1 MPFYS
6 GTTGDIQRAACQ
18 RNPGCPPPRPFTEQT
33 DLQLWKHEN
42 AYKRRSQ
49 AGDPYLRNSFFPSF
63 SFGKAGSRNH
73 EEGESG
79 ERGLLVPQK
88 PEYKLGPSVVTTQAV
103 LNTVSGIEGLDLQ
116 LMPASFKILQA
127 DFSWALQDLGA
138 LVFYQ
143 SISQALSGLVWGYL
157 ADRTSRV
164 RLLASGCCAWGLVSM
179 FIAMS
184 TQYWQF
190 ALLKVLNGIAMAS
203 IGPVAQSLISDL
215 FPSNMRGEQFGWL
228 QFFLCGGCIVGAL
241 IGGSMASLTVV
252 QGVRGWRLAFFVS
265 GMLSVCAGLLVRI
278 IAVEPRRQED
288 FGGGEEDEPRSL
300 MPDESTSGALR
311 EMYRRCRNFCRAT
324 LSRTFFILLLQGI
337 CGYIPLHAFQFY
349 TMWFQYIGMP
359 DWQASVL
366 TACPLIG
373 SMIGSLFGGWLGDQ
387 ADKRSRFHGR
397 PFVGQM
403 GTLLSI
409 PLIYTGLLVIPRRP
423 EFFGLFAL
431 DMLLLGFAIAWCPSG
446 VNRPILSE
454 IVASDARASVFATQ
468 IVFEGSV
475 AAMLGSPVIAFMA
488 ESLFGY
494 RGVGASAPS
503 EALKSRNIEALA
515 NALLV
520 ATAFPWTVCFFLYGL
535 LHFTY
540 KQDHLALE

>member
-1 MPFYS
+1 MTTPLEADPKS
-6 GTTGDIQRAACQ
+6 GGD
-18 RNPGCPPPRPFTEQT
+18 G
-33 DLQLWKHEN
+33 
-42 AYKRRSQ
+42 
-49 AGDPYLRNSFFPSF
+49 
-63 SFGKAGSRNH
+63 
-73 EEGESG
+73 GESG
-79 ERGLLVPQK
+79 PLIPQK
-88 PEYKLGPSVVTTQAV
+88 SGYKLGPSVVTTQAV
-103 LNTVSGIEGLDLQ
+103 LNTVSGIEGLDIQ

-157 ADRTSRV
+157 ADRSSRV
-164 RLLASGCCAWGLVSM
+164 RLLATGCCSWGLVSM
-179 FIAMS
+179 FLAMG

-190 ALLKVLNGIAMAS
+190 AVLKVLNGIAMAS
-203 IGPVAQSLISDL
+203 IGPVAQSLIADL

-252 QGVRGWRLAFFVS
+252 PGVRGWRVGFFVS
-265 GMLSVCAGLLVRI
+265 GILSVCAGLLVRI
-278 IAVEPRRQED
+278 IAVEPRRHEECGD
-288 FGGGEEDEPRSL
+288 GGSKQGLLKGNQQSSL
-300 MPDESTSGALR
+300 FQD
-311 EMYRRCRNFCRAT
+311 MYRRCRNFCRAT

-373 SMIGSLFGGWLGDQ
+373 GMVGSLFGGWLGDQ
-387 ADKRSRFHGR
+387 ADHWSHFHGR
-397 PFVGQM
+397 PLIGQM
-403 GTLLSI
+403 GTLISI
-409 PLIYTGLLVIPRRP
+409 PLIYMGLLVIPRRP
-423 EFFGLFAL
+423 EFFGLYAL

-454 IVASDARASVFATQ
+454 IVESDARASVFATQ

-494 RGVGASAPS
+494 SGEGASAHS
-503 EALKSRNIEALA
+503 EALKLKNIEALA

-540 KQDHLALE
+540 PKDASS